1 MKLEAIINEQG
12 ILTTHFPKSL
22 WGKRVLISV
31 QQVNEK
37 QPKIESILDIFSE
50 ADKLTFPRRSHEEI
64 LEELH
69 VLRANK

>member
-12 ILTTHFPKSL
+12 VLTTHFPKSL
-22 WGKRVLISV
+22 WGKKVLISV
-31 QQVNEK
+31 QQIHEK
-37 QPKIESILDIFSE
+37 QPKIESILDVFAE

-69 VLRANK
+69 ALRSHK